1 MESKVKGRRFNS
13 VVEAALKR
21 EKERKDE
28 EERAEK
34 AKLAK
39 EKEDEDVDISAE
51 PEKGIKD
58 DRSQVL
64 EKEETPETED
74 LEPSPKLII
83 ETEHSVSS
91 QHFPSLCLGSYC
103 KIFLFHSFNR
113 RQLSFCHQP
122 SMVNILSFPKHM
134 LKPRF
139 CYFNPSSITQY
150 RTS

>member
-1 MESKVKGRRFNS
+1 MESKVKGRRINS

-83 ETEHSVSS
+83 ETAFCILTT
-91 QHFPSLCLGSYC
+91 FPVL
-103 KIFLFHSFNR
+103 
-113 RQLSFCHQP
+113 
-122 SMVNILSFPKHM
+122 V
-134 LKPRF
+134 PRF
-139 CYFNPSSITQY
+139 LL
-150 RTS
+150 